1 MSYIYAIIPTDQLS
15 KVDLSQTCI
24 TSLETLAYSLDKSKT
39 FIDWLGDT
47 PDFITSIEGLEGFYT
62 DDEMREIL
70 STPEWTTGNYL
81 EQLSLPDTITETEQ
95 PTE

>member
-24 TSLETLAYSLDKSKT
+24 TSLETLSYSLDKSKT

-47 PDFITSIEGLEGFYT
+47 PDFIPSIEGLEGFYT

-70 STPEWTTGNYL
+70 STPEWTTGEYL
-81 EQLSLPDTITETEQ
+81 
-95 PTE
+95 

>member
-24 TSLETLAYSLDKSKT
+24 TSLETLSYSLDGSKT
-39 FIDWLGDT
+39 YIDWLGDT
-47 PDFITSIEGLEGFYT
+47 PSFITSIEGLESFYT

-70 STPEWTTGNYL
+70 ATPEWTTENYL
-81 EQLSLPDTITETEQ
+81 EQ
-95 PTE
+95 PTDPIAK

>member
-15 KVDLSQTCI
+15 KVDLSKTCI
-24 TSLETLAYSLDKSKT
+24 TSVETLVYSLDQSKT
-39 FIDWLGDT
+39 FIDWLDET

-70 STPEWTTGNYL
+70 ATPEWTTGAY
-81 EQLSLPDTITETEQ
+81 
-95 PTE
+95 

>member
-1 MSYIYAIIPTDQLS
+1 MSYIYAIIPTDQLP

-24 TSLETLAYSLDKSKT
+24 TSLETLSYSLDGSKT
-39 FIDWLGDT
+39 YIDWLDET

-70 STPEWTTGNYL
+70 ATPEWQSEET
-81 EQLSLPDTITETEQ
+81 LPWNKVVDPITE
-95 PTE
+95 